1 VDAERF
7 AADAVGLHARLVRVV
22 LATCGD
28 RVLAEESAQ
37 EALVRAWER
46 VDRGEH
52 LRSLEAWSIT
62 VALNWSR
69 SQLRRR
75 GAERR
80 AVDRL
85 GRRNADAPSSDPQ
98 ALADDVAAAVL
109 ELPERQRQVVVLHY
123 LLDLDLATIAD
134 IAGISVGG
142 VKNALHHGRAT
153 LERRLAVADP
163 VDPEVRP

>member
-1 VDAERF
+1 MDAEEF
-7 AADAVGLHARLVRVV
+7 AAGAIGLHERLVRVV

-46 VDRGEH
+46 VDRGQD
-52 LRSLEAWSIT
+52 LVSLEAWTIT

-75 GAERR
+75 GAEQR

-85 GRRNADAPSSDPQ
+85 GRRRVHDPKVGPEP
-98 ALADDVAAAVL
+98 LADDVATAVL
-109 ELPERQRQVVVLHY
+109 ALPERQRQVVVLHY
-123 LLDLDLATIAD
+123 VLDLDLATIAG
-134 IAGISVGG
+134 IAGISVGA
-142 VKNALHHGRAT
+142 VKNALHHARAT
-153 LERRLAVADP
+153 LERRLVGVER